1 MYIAD
6 GKTNGPAF
14 SWPDGKRIAVMVTFD
29 YDAEFLRISRAKSKG
44 TSIGFTDFSRG
55 QYGPHEGLARCLDML
70 DTMNIKS
77 TFFVPGAVIET
88 YRETVEEIH
97 RHGHELACH
106 GYRHES
112 DPELSWIDLQDTAA
126 FEYIF
131 GPPNTVLGRVGRQAL
146 RDAGIEPIGQGT
158 DLSASFAAAMARE
171 GAGLAFTYRSCRV
184 PGDHFRYLRI
194 GKEGI
199 FLDLALA
206 WPAGKY
212 RSRAASALAELF
224 QEMAPELLQR

>member
-1 MYIAD
+1 M
-6 GKTNGPAF
+6 
-14 SWPDGKRIAVMVTFD
+14 
-29 YDAEFLRISRAKSKG
+29 
-44 TSIGFTDFSRG
+44 
-55 QYGPHEGLARCLDML
+55 
-70 DTMNIKS
+70 
-77 TFFVPGAVIET
+77 
-88 YRETVEEIH
+88 
-97 RHGHELACH
+97 
-106 GYRHES
+106 
-112 DPELSWIDLQDTAA
+112 
-126 FEYIF
+126 
-131 GPPNTVLGRVGRQAL
+131 LGRVGRQAL

-184 PGDHFRYLRI
+184 PGDHFRYLRA

>member
-1 MYIAD
+1 MIVTTAD
-6 GKTNGPAF
+6 HP
-14 SWPDGKRIAVMVTFD
+14 VM
-29 YDAEFLRISRAKSKG
+29 EF
-44 TSIGFTDFSRG
+44 
-55 QYGPHEGLARCLDML
+55 ARTC
-70 DTMNIKS
+70 
-77 TFFVPGAVIET
+77 
-88 YRETVEEIH
+88 
-97 RHGHELACH
+97 
-106 GYRHES
+106 ES
-112 DPELSWIDLQDTAA
+112 NPELSWIDLKDTAA

-171 GAGLAFTYRSCRV
+171 GAGL
-184 PGDHFRYLRI
+184 RI
-194 GKEGI
+194 GKKGI

-224 QEMAPELLQR
+224 QEMAPELLER